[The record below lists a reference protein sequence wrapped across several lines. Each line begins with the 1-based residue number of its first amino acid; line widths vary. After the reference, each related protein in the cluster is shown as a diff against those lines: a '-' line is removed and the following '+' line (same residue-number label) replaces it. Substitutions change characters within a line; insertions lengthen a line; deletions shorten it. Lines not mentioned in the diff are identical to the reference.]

1 MERQSDLW
9 HPRPE
14 PLPERNP
21 PTGIAIAL
29 GAAVI
34 VVSAFVSAAV
44 PESAGAVRI
53 GLVALALA
61 GFAALTVN
69 PTAVAAA
76 GGLGFL
82 VFDGFLV
89 NQLGDLS
96 WHGPADVGRLMVLAA
111 AGVLGIGAGTAYRA
125 VRRMNSWRRRS
136 RWIAAQVAA
145 EEAAP
150 ASDAAAPTAKWPALN
165 RAVEWKK
172 EEARRA

>member
-29 GAAVI
+29 GSAVI

-44 PESAGAVRI
+44 PESAAAVRI

-61 GFAALTVN
+61 GFAALTIN
-69 PTAVAAA
+69 PVAVTAV
-76 GGLGFL
+76 GGLGFV

-96 WHGPADVGRLMVLAA
+96 WHGPADVRRLMVLAA
-111 AGVLGIGAGTAYRA
+111 AGVLGLGAGTAYRA
-125 VRRMNSWRRRS
+125 VHRMNSWRRRS
-136 RWIAAQVAA
+136 KWVAAQVRDA
-145 EEAAP
+145 EAP
-150 ASDAAAPTAKWPALN
+150 RDQLPSLDG
-165 RAVEWKK
+165 VFEWKK